1 MPSHIECAIVRLLL
15 PVAQGRAFC
24 GPAAL
29 CRRETHS
36 AQWHRRFRFCLLH
49 SASQRLGVQVLLPV
63 CLSVLTAAAATVTP
77 PSSPASLTT
86 GFAVLAADPGSWP
99 QILSSVGFQPQ
110 PEGSAGILILRPG
123 ALTPARLT
131 ERIEQGVVAILE
143 GASPAAESF
152 GFRATNDRVSV
163 VSVEDVHRPA
173 LRIIWEKAVDLPRFE
188 IPRTARVFAK
198 ERWTGAP
205 LIAGF
210 TSGRSAVLWVAAS
223 PGEHG
228 YERFPYIVQ
237 ALRDLGLS
245 PPFRSARLWAF
256 FDYAYRMR
264 VDLDYLAARWRS
276 SGIAALQ
283 VAAWHYYDPDPERD
297 RYVQSLIQACHRHG
311 ILVYAWVELPHVSGQ
326 FWNAH
331 PEWREKTAVLQDAQL
346 DWRKLMNL
354 TNRDCFRAASKGIKE
369 LITRFDWDGV
379 NLAELYFESLEGAG
393 NPARFTPMNDDVRR
407 EFRAAH
413 GFDPFELFRDRKDA
427 ASLKL
432 FLDFRA
438 GLAAR
443 MQEEWIAEIEEVR
456 HARPELDFVLTH
468 VDDRFDTGMKDAIG
482 ADVTRVLPQLETH
495 DFTFLIEDPATVW
508 NLGPQRYPEI
518 ARRYQ
523 PLTRRAGKLAIDIN
537 IVDRY
542 QDVYPTKQQTGAELF
557 QLVHLASGAF
567 PRVALYFENSILSPD
582 LSLLAAAGA
591 IVTRSE
597 RNGSKA
603 TLDSPHMVGVAWRGD
618 ALVDGRPWPVSD
630 GNTVWLPAGAHTV
643 EAPVLLEA
651 RNRVTAGERII
662 EPASVSSLPHVLD
675 FNGDLRFAE
684 RSGDS
689 TIELSYENSS
699 RALALIDRK
708 PVRLEID
715 GAASGLTVLPLDKRY
730 SLLLPRGQ
738 HLVTIH
744 TE

>member
-1 MPSHIECAIVRLLL
+1 MTSAPVSGMPSHIKCTIVKPLP
-15 PVAQGRAFC
+15 PVAQGLVFC

-29 CRRETHS
+29 CRGETHS
-36 AQWHRRFRFCLLH
+36 AQWHRH
-49 SASQRLGVQVLLPV
+49 SCPCAFASLSRRLGVKVLLPA
-63 CLSVLTAAAATVTP
+63 CLSILIATAASVAPPPDAA
-77 PSSPASLTT
+77 ALTT

-99 QILSSVGFQPQ
+99 QIFSSVGFQPRS
-110 PEGSAGILILRPG
+110 EASAGILILRPG
-123 ALTPARLT
+123 ALVPAHLT
-131 ERIEQGVVAILE
+131 ERIEQGAIVIFE

-152 GFRATNDRVSV
+152 GFRATKDRVSV
-163 VSVEDVHRPA
+163 VSLEDVHRPA
-173 LRIIWEKAVDLPRFE
+173 LRIIWEKAVDLPRFD
-188 IPRTARVFAK
+188 IPKTARVFAK

-210 TSGRSAVLWVAAS
+210 TSGRGAVLWVAAN

-237 ALRDLGLS
+237 ALSDLGLS
-245 PPFRSARLWAF
+245 APFRSARLWAF

-264 VDLDYLAARWRS
+264 VDLDYFAARWRA

-311 ILVYAWVELPHVSGQ
+311 ILVYAWIELPHVSGQ

-354 TNRDCFRAASKGIKE
+354 TNRDCFHAVSKGIKE

-407 EFRAAH
+407 EFRAAQ
-413 GFDPFELFRDRKDA
+413 GFDPIELFRDRKDT

-432 FLDFRA
+432 FLSFRA
-438 GLAAR
+438 GLAGR
-443 MQEEWIAEIEEVR
+443 IQEEWIGEIEKVR
-456 HARPELDFVLTH
+456 HTRPELDFVLTH

-482 ADVTRVLPQLETH
+482 ADVTRILPQLETH

-518 ARRYQ
+518 AKRYE
-523 PLTRRAGKLAIDIN
+523 PLTQRASKLAIDIN

-557 QLVHLASGAF
+557 QLVHLASSAF
-567 PRVALYFENSILSPD
+567 PRVALYFENSILPPD
-582 LSLLAAAGA
+582 LSLLPAAGA
-591 IVTRSE
+591 IVSRFD
-597 RNGSKA
+597 RNGTKA
-603 TLDSPHMVGVAWRGD
+603 TVDSPHMVGVAWQGD

-630 GNTVWLPAGAHTV
+630 GNTVWLPAGPHTL
-643 EAPVLLEA
+643 ERPVLVEG
-651 RNRVTAGERII
+651 RNRVATG
-662 EPASVSSLPHVLD
+662 
-675 FNGDLRFAE
+675 
-684 RSGDS
+684 
-689 TIELSYENSS
+689 
-699 RALALIDRK
+699 
-708 PVRLEID
+708 
-715 GAASGLTVLPLDKRY
+715 
-730 SLLLPRGQ
+730 
-738 HLVTIH
+738 
-744 TE
+744 

>member
-1 MPSHIECAIVRLLL
+1 MPSHIKLVPL
-15 PVAQGRAFC
+15 VAPGRAC
-24 GPAAL
+24 CEPAAL
-29 CRRETHS
+29 CRRERRPWRKHS
-36 AQWHRRFRFCLLH
+36 CLP
-49 SASQRLGVQVLLPV
+49 SFPPRSRRLGVNFFPAIVL
-63 CLSVLTAAAATVTP
+63 SALTATAATP
-77 PSSPASLTT
+77 PDPAALTT
-86 GFAVLAADPGSWP
+86 SFAVLDADPGSWP
-99 QILSSVGFQPQ
+99 QILSSIGFQPRL
-110 PEGSAGILILRPG
+110 EASAGILILRSG
-123 ALTPARLT
+123 SLAPAHLT
-131 ERIEQGVVAILE
+131 ERIEQGAIAIFE
-143 GASPAAESF
+143 GASLAAESF
-152 GFRATNDRVSV
+152 GFRPTKDRVSV
-163 VSVEDVHRPA
+163 VSVEDVHCPS
-173 LRIIWEKAVDLPRFE
+173 LRIIWEKSADIPRFE
-188 IPRTARVFAK
+188 VPKTARVFAK

-210 TSGRSAVLWVAAS
+210 TSGRGAVLWVAAN

-237 ALRDLGLS
+237 ALRDLGLAA
-245 PPFRSARLWAF
+245 PFRSARLWAF

-264 VDLDYLAARWRS
+264 IDLDYFAARWRAA
-276 SGIAALQ
+276 GISALQ
-283 VAAWHYYDPDPERD
+283 VAAWHYYDADPERD

-311 ILVYAWVELPHVSGQ
+311 ILVYAWIELPHVSGQ

-413 GFDPFELFRDRKDA
+413 GFDPIELFQDRKDA

-438 GLAAR
+438 SLAGR
-443 MQEEWIAEIEEVR
+443 IQEEWIGEIEKVR
-456 HARPELDFVLTH
+456 HTRPELDFVLTH

-482 ADVTRVLPQLETH
+482 ADVTRVLPQLETR

-518 ARRYQ
+518 AKRYQ
-523 PLTRRAGKLAIDIN
+523 PLTRHAGKLAIDIN

-557 QLVHLASGAF
+557 QLVHLAASAF
-567 PRVALYFENSILSPD
+567 PRVALYFENSILPPD
-582 LSLLAAAGA
+582 LSLLSAAGA
-591 IVTRSE
+591 IVPHFERS
-597 RNGSKA
+597 GSKA
-603 TLDSPHMVGVAWRGD
+603 ILDSPYMVGIAWRGD

-630 GNTVWLPAGAHTV
+630 GNIIWLPAGAHSI
-643 EAPVLLEA
+643 EPAVLLEA
-651 RNRVTAGERII
+651 RNRVAAGEQIG
-662 EPASVSSLPHVLD
+662 EPVPALSRVLD
-675 FNGDLRFAE
+675 FNGELRSAE
-684 RSGDS
+684 RTDDS
-689 TIELSYENSS
+689 TIELSYDNSS
-699 RALALIDRK
+699 RALAMLDRK
-708 PVRLEID
+708 PDRLEID
-715 GAASGLTVLPLDKRY
+715 GAAASLTVVPSDKRFI
-730 SLLLPRGQ
+730 LLLPRGQ